1 MLDLVVDIFVL
12 VADVLDVRCTWLG
25 RRHRCREGGGREA
38 FCREGGDR
46 EAFSHGGRLG
56 GG

>member
-1 MLDLVVDIFVL
+1 MRLGSRRLDLVVDIFVL
-12 VADVLDVRCTWLG
+12 VSDVLDVRCTWLG
-25 RRHRCREGGGREA
+25 RRHSCREGGE
-38 FCREGGDR
+38 R